1 MENKNQNL
9 QQQDSQQQDSA
20 EEKSKKWWKWFWI
33 TIIILAIV
41 YIGLQVL
48 ATNKISNL
56 SLKDRKAVTAEL
68 ISDFQK
74 EYPQLINIISQL
86 PDEYKEKMKKSIND
100 NVDKAYSNVYDHI
113 DDFADFHY
121 SVTGEYTE
129 IATELFGDINN
140 ILMKKVFKPANF
152 EENLNNALSNINS
165 ETNDILKDYYSQM
178 KEKIKDQLNI
188 SDDET
193 DFLLNDI
200 LKLSQEN
207 MKARF
212 HNSLYNSFRAFG
224 LGGGAVAA
232 AVVTKA
238 VSKKIASVLVKK
250 IAVKAATKAGAK
262 VGGAAAGAVAG
273 GESGLLCGPGAWLC
287 SPVGAVVG
295 GVIGWF
301 ATDKIVVEVDK
312 YFNKDEFKQELRKLI
327 DQQKEATKQTLYKI
341 YLGSFDKM
349 NKENIEKFE
358 EIKNKPVKDIIK

>member
-74 EYPQLINIISQL
+74 KYPQLINIISQL

-140 ILMKKVFKPANF
+140 ILMKKVFEPADF
-152 EENLNNALSNINS
+152 ENNLNKALSNINS
-165 ETNDILKDYYSQM
+165 ETNNILKDYYS
-178 KEKIKDQLNI
+178 KIKDKIKSKLNI
-188 SDDET
+188 NENEAN
-193 DFLLNDI
+193 FLLNDI

-224 LGGGAVAA
+224 IGGGAAA
-232 AVVTKA
+232 AVVTKV
-238 VSKKIASVLVKK
+238 VSKKIASVLAKK

-262 VGGAAAGAVAG
+262 VGGAAAGAAAG
-273 GESGLLCGPGAWLC
+273 AGEGLLCGPGAWLC
-287 SPVGAVVG
+287 SPAGAVVG
-295 GVIGWF
+295 GIVGWF

-341 YLGSFDKM
+341 YLGSFDEM
-349 NKENIEKFE
+349 NKVNKEKFE
-358 EIKNKPVKDIIK
+358 EIKNKSVKDIIK